1 MPTHVRIYDV
11 TQTINSSMPL
21 YPGDPGFSREM
32 LKSLERGDLYTLSAL
47 HLSAHTGTHLDAPS
61 HYISNGR
68 SVHEIP
74 IERLIMIVDIID
86 AGMVVRPDSLFGLNT
101 SAEGVIFRTGSLRGY
116 ITESAARACVD
127 LKLKLIGTD
136 ALSVDSSEEDVVH
149 RILLS
154 NDILILEGLYLGGV
168 PAGIYTLL
176 CMPLKIEGAEASPVR
191 AILAPPEWCCG
202 TSVNTS
208 PGRSRS

>member
-1 MPTHVRIYDV
+1 MPAHGRIYDV
-11 TQTINSSMPL
+11 THTINSRLPA
-21 YPGDPGFSREM
+21 YPGDPGFSREV
-32 LKSLERGDLYTLSAL
+32 LKSLEWGDPYTLSAL

-61 HYISNGR
+61 HYISSGR

-74 IERLIMIVDIID
+74 IERLIMIVDLID
-86 AGMVVRPDSLFGLNT
+86 AGTVVGPEDLSSLDPC
-101 SAEGVIFRTGSLRGY
+101 AEGVIFRTGSLRGH
-116 ITESAARACVD
+116 ISESAARACLD

-149 RILLS
+149 RMLLS
-154 NDILILEGLYLGGV
+154 NDILILEGLYLEGV

-191 AILAPPEWCCG
+191 AILTP
-202 TSVNTS
+202 SD
-208 PGRSRS
+208 